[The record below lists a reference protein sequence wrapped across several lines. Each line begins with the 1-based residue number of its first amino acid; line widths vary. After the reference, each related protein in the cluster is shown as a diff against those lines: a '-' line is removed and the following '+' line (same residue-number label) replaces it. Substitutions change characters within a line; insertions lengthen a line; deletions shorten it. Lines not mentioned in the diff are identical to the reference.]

1 MRKDIIKTKVAFFFE
16 NNHLAGLD
24 FSNIKNGNTGLSGTA
39 FMFHFIP
46 WLLSIRDNGLDVI
59 FYTTHKEIFPSELH
73 NEQVNDWTEAWKRC
87 DENGTDFLVVK
98 FSSSMMRDKRNVM
111 FGTHTTKM
119 IVWCHNFLTSR
130 ELTRYASCPNVVRL
144 VPVGREQMDLY
155 RDHRA
160 FLKSDYI
167 YNCVDIPA
175 SYLSKKKK
183 TRKHTV
189 VYMGAVIPS
198 KGLHL
203 LAKAWPEVKKTVT
216 DAELFVIGNGNLY
229 SRNKETTNLGPLG
242 LAESDYEKMFSK
254 YITENNKLIEGIH
267 LLGVLGKEKYDV
279 LAEMKVG
286 VPNPSGRTE
295 TFCICAVEMQ
305 MMGARIVSKRC
316 AGYLDTVYN
325 GTLYDD
331 SKELASHII
340 SELLDEKN
348 GGGKNIENLFMPDS
362 IAAEW
367 ERLLLYCIPNECH
380 LHENTTLSNPD
391 FELKRYKEIMRRIK
405 SKYPILYDVIPTVG
419 IFVDCIKRI
428 RFFIWKRKVKYF
440 GL

>member
-1 MRKDIIKTKVAFFFE
+1 MKNIKTTRVAFFFE
-16 NNHLAGLD
+16 NNRHSGLD
-24 FSNIKNGNTGLSGTA
+24 FSNIKNGNSGLSGTA

-46 WLLSIRDNGLDVI
+46 WLLSIRDNGLDVV

-73 NEQVNDWTEAWKRC
+73 NEQVADWTEAWTRC

-98 FSSSMMRDKRNVM
+98 FSSSMMHDKRDVM
-111 FGTHTTKM
+111 FGAHTTKM

-130 ELTRYASCPNVVRL
+130 ELTAYARCQNVTRL
-144 VPVGREQMDLY
+144 IAVGREQMDLY

-167 YNCVDIPA
+167 YNCVDIPDY
-175 SYLSKKKK
+175 YLSKKKK
-183 TRKHTV
+183 IRKHTV

-203 LAKAWPEVKKTVT
+203 LAKAWPEVKKAVP

-229 SRNKETTNLGPLG
+229 SRNKDTSGLGALG
-242 LAESDYEKMFSK
+242 LAEKDYEQMISK
-254 YITENNKLIEGIH
+254 YITEDNKLSEGVH

-325 GTLYDD
+325 GILYDN
-331 SKELASHII
+331 SRELAGCII
-340 SELLDEKN
+340 SELLAEKI
-348 GGGKNIENLFMPDS
+348 GGGKM
-362 IAAEW
+362 
-367 ERLLLYCIPNECH
+367 CI
-380 LHENTTLSNPD
+380 
-391 FELKRYKEIMRRIK
+391 RILR
-405 SKYPILYDVIPTVG
+405 SSLCQIL
-419 IFVDCIKRI
+419 
-428 RFFIWKRKVKYF
+428 
-440 GL
+440 